1 MMFSAL
7 NEAHI
12 YIGKWLVKEKHHIF
26 YNVPSIALKWDT
38 SPSFWQTQ
46 GRGLDLYMPIAIDMN
61 SDLAL

>member
-38 SPSFWQTQ
+38 SPSFFGKPKVEGSIYISQ
-46 GRGLDLYMPIAIDMN
+46 
-61 SDLAL
+61 